1 MGPVPKFM
9 KNNTTIY
16 PIRVF
21 AHYEYEGH
29 PLLILMLPDKIG
41 DSLAARML
49 HQLDEWYGD
58 TDQDTTDWAL
68 EYQVWAR
75 NLLAGDGIVLNPR
88 YLAITEVQDIIEDL
102 LSEESYKN
110 RRAYR
115 TAMALDEQKL
125 LDIWS
130 GLNRPDTLSAKDVS
144 NCDGVSIIRVSVA
157 SCEAV
162 VYCRFSKKISVKEA
176 GGFEFILKNIVQEL
190 HDQGNED
197 RDIDWEALI
206 QEACDEFCSRLKDKD
221 SNVQG
226 MLIAAPY
233 DYVVQL

>member
-1 MGPVPKFM
+1 MPKFM

-16 PIRVF
+16 PISVF
-21 AHYEYEGH
+21 AHYEYEDH
-29 PLLILMLPDKIG
+29 PLFILMLPDKIG
-41 DSLAARML
+41 DSLAAQML
-49 HQLDEWYGD
+49 HQLDEWYGN

-102 LSEESYKN
+102 LAEESYKN

-115 TAMALDEQKL
+115 AAMALDERKL
-125 LDIWS
+125 LDVWS
-130 GLNRPDTLSAKDVS
+130 GLNRPDTLSAKDVG
-144 NCDGVSIIRVSVA
+144 NCDGVNIIRVSVA

-162 VYCRFSKKISVKEA
+162 VYCRFSEKISVKEA
-176 GGFEFILKNIVQEL
+176 GGFDFIIKRMVQEL

-197 RDIDWEALI
+197 RDIDWENLV
-206 QEACDEFCSRLKDKD
+206 QEACDEFCSRLKDEN
-221 SNVQG
+221 NVQG